1 MRTNIPTLRS
11 RRAGMTLIELLIAL
25 ALFGVV
31 ISAALWTFARQNSAY
46 QVGIDRMSAMR
57 GARYAAAKLE
67 SDLRTMGTNVPG
79 DQPEF
84 VYGADDVVAFTAD
97 YATNLEGDPF
107 AVYHE
112 PGAPTGQVTL
122 PRNPVPIPNSG
133 ASFPDTVISQ
143 FSVRSPAELIMF
155 YFAPDETSEADDD
168 YALYRQVNDGE
179 PERVA
184 SGLKRV
190 EGEPFFE
197 YLRIGVDQ
205 NQSLSFRP
213 VADSLMPMFNSAKTQ
228 GLAADTGRSAIPDS
242 VRAVRIRMVGSNGQT
257 GDRAREITVTR
268 TVDLPNVGFGQQNT
282 CGSRPIL
289 GSNVAA
295 GVATLPSGEPVIRLG
310 WNAAV
315 DEEEGEQDVVRY
327 AIYRRQAGFTDWGD
341 PYRAIPSGQGA
352 YTFEDDAAE
361 PGIVYEY
368 GVAAQDCT
376 PALSTLSISNTV
388 VLP

>member
-1 MRTNIPTLRS
+1 MRKNIPTIRS

-57 GARYAAAKLE
+57 GARYAAVKLE

-79 DQPEF
+79 NQPEF
-84 VYGADDVVAFTAD
+84 VYGDDDVVAFTAD
-97 YATNLEGDPF
+97 FSTNLEGDPF
-107 AVYHE
+107 AVYYE

-122 PRNPVPIPNSG
+122 PRDPVAIPNSG
-133 ASFPDTVISQ
+133 SSFPDTVISQ

-155 YFAPDETSEADDD
+155 YFAPDETSEMEDD

-184 SGLKRV
+184 AGLKKM

-205 NQSLSFRP
+205 NQSLSFGP
-213 VADSLMPMFNSAKTQ
+213 VADSLLPMFNSAKTQ
-228 GLAADTGRSAIPDS
+228 GLAADTGRSAVPDS
-242 VRAVRIRMVGSNGQT
+242 VRAIRIRMVGSNGQT
-257 GDRAREITVTR
+257 GERAREITVTR

-282 CGSRPIL
+282 CGGQPIL
-289 GSNVAA
+289 GSTVAA

-341 PYRAIPSGQGA
+341 PYRAIPSGQSA

-361 PGIVYEY
+361 SGIVYEY

-388 VLP
+388 ALP